1 MLTEYQYVLA
11 LYHQIRDQNAHKV
24 ENHQPAMNGKPRE
37 MSSTGSKKG
46 NLRVELQKV
55 WEIVRWRGVREDAEW
70 SWSEFSRSF
79 FIV

>member
-11 LYHQIRDQNAHKV
+11 VYHRIRDQNAHKA
-24 ENHQPAMNGKPRE
+24 ENHLPAVNGKPRE

-46 NLRVELQKV
+46 NLRVELQKG
-55 WEIVRWRGVREDAEW
+55 WEIAWRWVVKEDAEW

-79 FIV
+79 FIM